1 MTTAGF
7 MVWSQRSTCLL
18 IIASSNTT
26 VIPQQFASRLAYPSA
41 PRRLLQASNWAQL
54 DFYWGG
60 HSFHHQAGE
69 TLRGE
74 PSPLKSALQVK
85 DLVPNA
91 AHTTDIHV
99 LLHLL
104 LSMYCDDTAVL
115 LLVDIVS
122 RATVVSSVVWAR
134 MQGANGG
141 DRNGLCVCWRQ
152 EECA

>member
-1 MTTAGF
+1 MGA
-7 MVWSQRSTCLL
+7 V
-18 IIASSNTT
+18 
-26 VIPQQFASRLAYPSA
+26 
-41 PRRLLQASNWAQL
+41 RLLL
-54 DFYWGG
+54 GG

-74 PSPLKSALQVK
+74 PSPLQPALQVK
-85 DLVPNA
+85 DLVPKT

-115 LLVDIVS
+115 LLVYIIS

-152 EECA
+152 EECGSSANSGSLNVGLRQGDKERALCPFRHMQRCAHITGHITTQR